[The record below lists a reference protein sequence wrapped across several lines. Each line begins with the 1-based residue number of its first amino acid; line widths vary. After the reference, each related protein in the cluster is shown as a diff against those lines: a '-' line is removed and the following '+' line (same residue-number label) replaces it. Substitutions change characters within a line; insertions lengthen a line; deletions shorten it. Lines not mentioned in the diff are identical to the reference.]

1 MAVRTNY
8 ELFDILTNEKDFS
21 ISATDLNNNT
31 QTIITSANAVQYML
45 HKYGTRQYS
54 VLRGMDPATK
64 TEAFNDFSL
73 DFRLWVS
80 NRQHNI
86 DLQYQALFDYDFSPI
101 ENVDRYESETI
112 NRDDTTTY
120 GKTNTV
126 SGTDTTT
133 YGRTDTR
140 TIDSTTDHNGSDTVT
155 KNGAEINETTKAAFN
170 APNSYTPETKTT
182 TTYDDVAEQTAF
194 NSGTTEDTSD
204 TNVSSGSDSL
214 SKSETAREGG
224 TDTTDSDTL
233 RTLRVHGN
241 VGITSNATLLHET
254 LELRT
259 IALAEMLLDN
269 FINDYTYYS

>member
-1 MAVRTNY
+1 MLVIKATN
-8 ELFDILTNEKDFS
+8 
-21 ISATDLNNNT
+21 
-31 QTIITSANAVQYML
+31 
-45 HKYGTRQYS
+45 GR
-54 VLRGMDPATK
+54 
-64 TEAFNDFSL
+64 
-73 DFRLWVS
+73 
-80 NRQHNI
+80 NI
-86 DLQYQALFDYDFSPI
+86 F
-101 ENVDRYESETI
+101 
-112 NRDDTTTY
+112 
-120 GKTNTV
+120 
-126 SGTDTTT
+126 
-133 YGRTDTR
+133 RTDTR

-170 APNSYTPETKTT
+170 APNSYTPDAKTT
-182 TTYDDVAEQTAF
+182 TTYDDVEEQTAF

-269 FINDYTYYS
+269 FINDYTYYA